1 MAAEDAVTGL
11 SRWRPRIVGDTRR
24 VDALPREYIALPGGG
39 IRQVYSIEGTD
50 GSVVLGDHRA
60 WLASRAARCA
70 CGAVCLGSG
79 RTCGAPECISSLDR
93 C

>member
-1 MAAEDAVTGL
+1 M
-11 SRWRPRIVGDTRR
+11 RHTRR
-24 VDALPREYIALPGGG
+24 VDAIAREYIALPGGT
-39 IRQVYSIEGTD
+39 IRQVYSIERSD
-50 GSVVLGDHRA
+50 GSVALGDYRA

-79 RTCGAPECISSLDR
+79 RTCGATECISRLDR